1 MLMDDRKLQ
10 NSEKQLSFH
19 LKKLKKKRISR
30 VLVEMWALE
39 ALQARGQDR
48 RNMTEIGGKR
58 TLIHNG
64 IKLN

>member
-1 MLMDDRKLQ
+1 MTENYKI
-10 NSEKQLSFH
+10 
-19 LKKLKKKRISR
+19 LKNNPSIKKKRISR

>member
-1 MLMDDRKLQ
+1 
-10 NSEKQLSFH
+10 
-19 LKKLKKKRISR
+19 
-30 VLVEMWALE
+30 MWALE

-48 RNMTEIGGKR
+48 RNVTEIGGKR

>member
-1 MLMDDRKLQ
+1 MTENYKI
-10 NSEKQLSFH
+10 
-19 LKKLKKKRISR
+19 LKNNYPSIKKTLKKKRISR

>member
-1 MLMDDRKLQ
+1 MTENYKI
-10 NSEKQLSFH
+10 
-19 LKKLKKKRISR
+19 LKNNYPSIKKKNLKKKRISR